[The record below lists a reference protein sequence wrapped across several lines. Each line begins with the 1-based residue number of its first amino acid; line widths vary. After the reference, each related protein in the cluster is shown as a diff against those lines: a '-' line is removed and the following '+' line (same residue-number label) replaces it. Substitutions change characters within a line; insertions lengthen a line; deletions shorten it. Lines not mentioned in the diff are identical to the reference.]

1 MNVVIFMIDFLMELL
16 TDCFTKLPGER
27 FKGRSPVALR
37 VIVLF
42 VAFIAL
48 VLFCALIWW
57 VSLKFSEMG
66 SDTFAMLTKISDI
79 IFIIFAII
87 YSAFSIRRKKRNRK
101 YLRSTVSL
109 R

>member
-27 FKGRSPVALR
+27 FKGRAPLVLR
-37 VIVLF
+37 VIVL
-42 VAFIAL
+42 VIAL
-48 VLFCALIWW
+48 IALLLSFSLIWW

-79 IFIIFAII
+79 AFIAFVII
-87 YSAFSIRRKKRNRK
+87 YSIFSIRRKKRNRK